1 MDSLIFA
8 YAVLGIIVIAV
19 LVILIRRY
27 FMSPSNNLDTLIKD
41 IQSEK
46 EELTAKLEES
56 ILLVEEL
63 KVNKAELNANLQ
75 AKMEL
80 IAEHKLTENALR
92 VELKKTEGDV
102 SSLKADAREQSATL
116 KAEASRIAELK
127 DNFESQKIVFKNE
140 FKVLSQ
146 EVLKT
151 RQDELSEQNTL
162 GMSALLRPLQDTI
175 TGFQKRV
182 NEVHTETVQGNTN
195 LEAAIKTVM
204 TAGIEIRDDAS
215 NLTQALKGNSQQ
227 RGAWGEAQ
235 LERTLEMSGLIAEA
249 HYEKQSSF
257 KDTDGKQKQTDYLI
271 KLPENKHLI
280 IDSKVSLIAYETSVS
295 AETEQA
301 RAIAMDDHV
310 KSVKKHINDL
320 ASKDYTNL
328 IGMRSP
334 SFVLMFMPIESGY
347 IESLKHDF
355 GLFSYGYSKNIILVS
370 HTTLIPILR
379 TVSNLWMA
387 EKSNKEARQLSDKA
401 GDIYNAVCIV
411 SERFQ
416 KLGNTL
422 NTASN
427 HFKETEK
434 AIAGAQ
440 GLQGKVGRLTEISNK
455 VSKKMPELESPNFE
469 VDVSR
474 LDIQAIELDHATTD
488 LEFSNLDED

>member
-1 MDSLIFA
+1 MAQYLLQRYLFVA
-8 YAVLGIIVIAV
+8 
-19 LVILIRRY
+19 RRY
-27 FMSPSNNLDTLIKD
+27 LTPPSSNLDTLIKD

-46 EELTAKLEES
+46 QALTDKLEES
-56 ILLVEEL
+56 TLLAEEL
-63 KVNKAELNANLQ
+63 RVNKAELNAGLQ
-75 AKMEL
+75 AKTEL
-80 IAEHKLTENALR
+80 IAEHKETEASLR
-92 VELKKTEGDV
+92 AELKKTEGDV
-102 SSLKADAREQSATL
+102 STLKADAREQSATL
-116 KAEASRIAELK
+116 KAEETRIAELK
-127 DNFESQKIVFKNE
+127 ENFESQKIAFKNE
-140 FKVLSQ
+140 FKVLSL
-146 EVLKT
+146 EVLKI
-151 RQDELSEQNTL
+151 RQDELSEQNTV
-162 GMSALLRPLQDTI
+162 GMSALLSPLQDTI

-182 NEVHTETVQGNTN
+182 NEVHTETVQGNTS
-195 LEAAIKTVM
+195 LEAAIKNVL

-235 LERTLEMSGLIAEA
+235 LERTLEMSGLIADA

-257 KDTDGKQKQTDYLI
+257 KDLDGKQKQTDYLI
-271 KLPENKHLI
+271 KLPENKHII
-280 IDSKVSLIAYETSVS
+280 IDSKVSLIAYEASVS
-295 AETEQA
+295 SETEQG
-301 RAIAMDDHV
+301 RALAMDDHV

-355 GLFSYGYSKNIILVS
+355 GLFSFGYSKNIILVS

-401 GDIYNAVCIV
+401 GEIYNAVCIV

-422 NTASN
+422 NSASN
-427 HFKETEK
+427 HYKETEK
-434 AIAGAQ
+434 ALAGAQ
-440 GLQGKVGRLTEISNK
+440 GLQGKVGRFTEISNK

-474 LDIQAIELDHATTD
+474 LDIQAIELDNATTA
-488 LEFSNLDED
+488 LEFSNLDAD